1 MKSKYRK
8 MFIKI
13 KNKMLIV
20 KVNTNGMFLSIHHRN
35 THCSGF
41 LKRCMVHHHFPVQ
54 VVLRINSVSLPEKSC
69 GGYKQ

>member
-1 MKSKYRK
+1 MKSKDRK
-8 MFIKI
+8 IFIKI

-20 KVNTNGMFLSIHHRN
+20 KVNTNGMLLSIHHCD

-54 VVLRINSVSLPEKSC
+54 VVLRVTSVSLPENSC
-69 GGYKQ
+69 GGHK